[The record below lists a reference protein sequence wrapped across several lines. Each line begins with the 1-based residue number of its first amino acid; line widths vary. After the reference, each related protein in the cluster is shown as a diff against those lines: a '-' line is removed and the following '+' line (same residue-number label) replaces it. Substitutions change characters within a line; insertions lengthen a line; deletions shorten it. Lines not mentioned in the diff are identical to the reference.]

1 MTREELK
8 VVLELHKKWLNNED
22 DGARANLWG
31 TDLRGIDLRGVDLW
45 KAKLWKT
52 RLQRAKLSE
61 VMNFPFIPYACPE
74 KR

>member
-31 TDLRGIDLRGVDLW
+31 TDLRGIDLRGVDL
-45 KAKLWKT
+45 
-52 RLQRAKLSE
+52 
-61 VMNFPFIPYACPE
+61 
-74 KR
+74 